1 MPEKEIFNEVT
12 LREEIVRMWGE
23 YGAFVDVFDHM
34 LGEIEK
40 LRDRLDEAELSDIE
54 ARNPGINMEVV
65 KAFRKARANA
75 LYYR

>member
-34 LGEIEK
+34 LGEIER
-40 LRDRLDEAELSDIE
+40 LRDRLDEVELSDIE
-54 ARNPGINMEVV
+54 AIS
-65 KAFRKARANA
+65 
-75 LYYR
+75 